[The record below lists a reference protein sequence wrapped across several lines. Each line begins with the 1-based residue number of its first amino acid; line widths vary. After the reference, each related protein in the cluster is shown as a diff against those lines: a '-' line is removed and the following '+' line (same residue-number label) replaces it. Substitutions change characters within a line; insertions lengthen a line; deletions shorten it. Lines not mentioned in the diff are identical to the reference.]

1 MNKIIVASNNQ
12 GKIKEF
18 NQILNSRFDLIS
30 MFELNIE
37 ELPET
42 GLTFVENAIIKAR
55 NASEQSG
62 LPAIADD
69 SGLVVDAL
77 NGEPGIYSARY
88 SDSKDDISN
97 TEKVLHKMRNIP
109 HDKRTARFWC
119 AIVFMRHYLDP
130 NPIIIQKGWE
140 GSITYEPKGKNG
152 FGYDPIFYVPTHSQV
167 SAELDPVEKN
177 KISHR
182 GQALKALIQELALPS

>member
-30 MFELNIE
+30 MSELNIQ

-62 LPAIADD
+62 LPSIADD
-69 SGLVVDAL
+69 SG
-77 NGEPGIYSARY
+77 
-88 SDSKDDISN
+88 
-97 TEKVLHKMRNIP
+97 
-109 HDKRTARFWC
+109 F
-119 AIVFMRHYLDP
+119 
-130 NPIIIQKGWE
+130 
-140 GSITYEPKGKNG
+140 SI
-152 FGYDPIFYVPTHSQV
+152 
-167 SAELDPVEKN
+167 
-177 KISHR
+177 
-182 GQALKALIQELALPS
+182 

>member
-30 MFELNIE
+30 MSELNIK

-42 GLTFVENAIIKAR
+42 GSTFVENAIIKAR
-55 NASEQSG
+55 NASKQSG

-130 NPIIIQKGWE
+130 NPIIVQKGWE
-140 GSITYEPKGKNG
+140 GLITYESKGKNG
-152 FGYDPIFYVPTHSQV
+152 FGYDPIFYVPTHNQV

>member
-18 NQILNSRFDLIS
+18 NQILNSQFDLIS
-30 MFELNIE
+30 MSELNIQ

-97 TEKVLHKMRNIP
+97 TKKVLYKMKNIP

-182 GQALKALIQELALPS
+182 GQALKALIQELVLPS

>member
-30 MFELNIE
+30 MSELNIQ

-55 NASEQSG
+55 NASKQSG

-77 NGEPGIYSARY
+77 NGEPGIYSA
-88 SDSKDDISN
+88 
-97 TEKVLHKMRNIP
+97 KVLYKMKNIP

-140 GSITYEPKGKNG
+140 GLITYEPKGNNG
-152 FGYDPIFYVPTHSQV
+152 FGYDPIFYVPTHDQV